1 MVKIDHLVKRYGDF
15 TLDVSMEI
23 PRGNMTGLVG
33 RNGAGKTITI
43 KALLGLIRADGGSVT
58 VMGKDVAL
66 LTPED
71 RKKIGA
77 ALSESGFSGMLRVRD
92 VADILAAMYDDAD
105 REGFLGLCRRF
116 GLPEDK
122 PVREFSTGMKAKL
135 RVLTALSHSA
145 DLLIMDEPTAGLDI
159 EARNEILDMI
169 RDFLASNEDCSIL
182 ISSHISSDLENLCDD
197 IYLINNGR
205 IILHEETDRLL
216 DSYGVMRV
224 DEDTYS
230 GLDKQHILAVRKE
243 NFGYSCFADDRRYYE
258 ENCPG
263 IVIQKGSIDDLILI
277 MAGGELL

>member
-33 RNGAGKTITI
+33 RNGAGKTTTI

-169 RDFLASNEDCSIL
+169 RDFLASNEDC
-182 ISSHISSDLENLCDD
+182 
-197 IYLINNGR
+197 
-205 IILHEETDRLL
+205 
-216 DSYGVMRV
+216 
-224 DEDTYS
+224 
-230 GLDKQHILAVRKE
+230 
-243 NFGYSCFADDRRYYE
+243 
-258 ENCPG
+258 
-263 IVIQKGSIDDLILI
+263 
-277 MAGGELL
+277 